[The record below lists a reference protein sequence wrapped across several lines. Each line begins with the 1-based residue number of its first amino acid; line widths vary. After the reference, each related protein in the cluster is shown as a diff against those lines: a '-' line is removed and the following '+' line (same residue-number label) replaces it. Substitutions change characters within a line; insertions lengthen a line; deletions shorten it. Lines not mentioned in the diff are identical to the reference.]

1 MIYIVLVS
9 FLDSLN
15 EVSPII
21 ERLVEVDATCEDID
35 TPKGRLNPDLACSWR
50 PEAVKLLSLVCLQ
63 KKLFIKVEPKH
74 EKKPNCKYTESF
86 EAVIL

>member
-1 MIYIVLVS
+1 VIYTVLVS

-35 TPKGRLNPDLACSWR
+35 TPKGRFNPDLTSSWR
-50 PEAVKLLSLVCLQ
+50 PEAIKLLSLVRLQ
-63 KKLFIKVEPKH
+63 EELFIEVKPKH
-74 EKKPNCKYTESF
+74 EKKSNCK
-86 EAVIL
+86 